1 MLHIPMDIVNSLR
14 FIKIGT
20 LAHWPII
27 SFLYQSHHVKERLFL
42 HRQSMPCC
50 TGCKCNVTLD
60 VDATL
65 HLVSMQRCTWCRC
78 NTTSTHPAN
87 HSISGRSP
95 PPESPTTSFVG
106 YSRVRASFKVVLLWL
121 NCVTIRNV

>member
-20 LAHWPII
+20 LAHWHII

-65 HLVSMQRCTWCRC
+65 HLVSMQRYIDPPCKSFDFRT
-78 NTTSTHPAN
+78 
-87 HSISGRSP
+87 ISAAG
-95 PPESPTTSFVG
+95 VA
-106 YSRVRASFKVVLLWL
+106 YH
-121 NCVTIRNV
+121 